1 MKRLEAGKK
10 IYDTKMLKKHNKHH
24 VLMILVHDLNF
35 LFRFSGLIFK
45 SLDNSIN
52 TFVFDN

>member
-35 LFRFSGLIFK
+35 LFKFSGLIFK